1 MNRKKKLFER
11 DDMFAFA
18 RGLDRRLK
26 AGLINLPNVMNFLN
40 QHQTQVVGNWPRL
53 KALLEHLKD
62 HQVPP
67 DNWTTQ
73 IMVTAID
80 DYSAQPSLFVALD
93 EDNLGEEKKEEDGSG
108 SGSGSKNAPLDFTQD
123 PTPPSTPQ
131 TPPNKR
137 NKAPAA
143 SSRKL
148 QLRPDPYTPSDKDAL
163 DPRTSLA
170 RTVEEARAS
179 LADHAVIWDKQ
190 RTDLQLVMRSGL
202 DYLDAF
208 ELVNGDHIVHPRI
221 PVRELT
227 LMLARMMYWDRINHT
242 PWAKYVPSWCFKKAE
257 SFLENLDGAPARWP
271 TLKKLRLDD
280 SAEVME
286 ALFSGVGE
294 SEDDE
299 DRDVTFKPRVEFKPQ
314 APRTTPPRE
323 AKRRRGSVSSV
334 SSSSAPTGT
343 DPPSEPPAKRHR
355 PAQDRRRSVLA
366 RKEYSELVPDELA
379 LVETPGRG
387 VMSWRQYGILLK
399 FAPGTANAIEQTTG
413 FPDYAPNLSKSTQL
427 EGIRARLDPPLFK
440 VLWDSA
446 PWDDMFQQHL
456 KFLIL
461 HSADVL
467 CAQAKSD
474 LVDIVEFMWTH
485 RRTFW
490 LIGHWFFIDHHRDDY
505 SANLHTERKKECDA
519 VKKNYKKLLD
529 DKVQG
534 GLPESV
540 LEEPGIWTFP
550 AKCCFWVWMD
560 KSQLDDQGH
569 PFSLTAQLR
578 IVDKLEPA
586 RVQWNLC
593 DSDDQRVAHLS
604 SSLRKK
610 LVPESERRRYPVST
624 QRP

>member
-1 MNRKKKLFER
+1 M
-11 DDMFAFA
+11 D
-18 RGLDRRLK
+18 
-26 AGLINLPNVMNFLN
+26 
-40 QHQTQVVGNWPRL
+40 
-53 KALLEHLKD
+53 
-62 HQVPP
+62 
-67 DNWTTQ
+67 
-73 IMVTAID
+73 
-80 DYSAQPSLFVALD
+80 
-93 EDNLGEEKKEEDGSG
+93 
-108 SGSGSKNAPLDFTQD
+108 
-123 PTPPSTPQ
+123 
-131 TPPNKR
+131 
-137 NKAPAA
+137 
-143 SSRKL
+143 
-148 QLRPDPYTPSDKDAL
+148 
-163 DPRTSLA
+163 
-170 RTVEEARAS
+170 
-179 LADHAVIWDKQ
+179 
-190 RTDLQLVMRSGL
+190 
-202 DYLDAF
+202 
-208 ELVNGDHIVHPRI
+208 
-221 PVRELT
+221 
-227 LMLARMMYWDRINHT
+227 
-242 PWAKYVPSWCFKKAE
+242 
-257 SFLENLDGAPARWP
+257 
-271 TLKKLRLDD
+271 
-280 SAEVME
+280 

-299 DRDVTFKPRVEFKPQ
+299 DRDVTFKSSAEFKPQ

-323 AKRRRGSVSSV
+323 AKGRRGSVSSV
-334 SSSSAPTGT
+334 SSSSAPAGT

-366 RKEYSELVPDELA
+366 RKEYTELAPDELA

-413 FPDYAPNLSKSTQL
+413 FPDYAPNLSKTTEL
-427 EGIRARLDPPLFK
+427 EGVRARWDPPLFK

-446 PWDDMFQQHL
+446 PWDYMFQQRL

-461 HSADVL
+461 HSADDL
-467 CAQAKSD
+467 SARARSD

-485 RRTFW
+485 CRTFW
-490 LIGHWFFIDHHRDDY
+490 LIGHLFFIDHHRDDY

-529 DKVQG
+529 DKVRG

-560 KSQLDDQGH
+560 KSQFDAQGR
-569 PFSLTAQLR
+569 PFALTEQLR

-586 RVQWNLC
+586 RVQWNSC

-610 LVPESERRRYPVST
+610 LLPESERRRYPVST